1 MISLKVKKLDLRVM
15 SWKPE
20 ESIHNARFDETK
32 IKLLVSGNKS
42 RIHKVI
48 ISWNLLEKE
57 IEKKKLETWKPIQ
70 RLHKTQQ
77 TRKYILK

>member
-1 MISLKVKKLDLRVM
+1 MTSSKVKKLDLRVM

-42 RIHKVI
+42 RIHKMI
-48 ISWNLLEKE
+48 IFWNLLEK
-57 IEKKKLETWKPIQ
+57 
-70 RLHKTQQ
+70 
-77 TRKYILK
+77 

>member
-1 MISLKVKKLDLRVM
+1 MTSLKVKKLDLRVM

-42 RIHKVI
+42 RIHKMI
-48 ISWNLLEKE
+48 IFWNLLEKL
-57 IEKKKLETWKPIQ
+57 KKKKMFRDLEAYSKAP
-70 RLHKTQQ
+70 
-77 TRKYILK
+77 